1 VNGHNRRLL
10 LALVTA
16 VPTTRLAVTA
26 VSQRVEAP
34 ADLLSALARPTG
46 TLCFLRAGS
55 GLVGWG
61 VHERISAT
69 GPNAAEQIQ
78 QWFADVCAGLRVE
91 DAVGLPGSGPVAFVS
106 MGFDDDDVSVA
117 VVPTTVL
124 GNAAGT
130 AFITR
135 IGTADTIPPVAGSAE
150 RNGAAVTTGNGG
162 VPRKTPV
169 KSPGRVSY
177 ADAELSVAGFTT
189 AVAAATARIRAGEL
203 QKVVLAHD
211 LEATTA
217 RPVDERFMLGQLAG
231 AYPDCW
237 TFAVEGLLGASPELL
252 IRRTGRAIASRV
264 LAGTAWKEH
273 SGDAVSA
280 DLLGSAKDI
289 AEHAYAVRS
298 VADVLTHATVDLDV
312 PNGPVPL
319 ELANLTHLSTDI
331 TGILDHRAPTAL
343 ELAARLHPTAAVG
356 GSPTDVARQVIRE
369 LEPMSRARYAAPVGW
384 MDSRGDGEFAIALR
398 CAQVNGR
405 SVRLMAGCGI
415 VVDSDPEIEAREAQ
429 IKMIPIR
436 DALEARG

>member
-1 VNGHNRRLL
+1 
-10 LALVTA
+10 
-16 VPTTRLAVTA
+16 
-26 VSQRVEAP
+26 
-34 ADLLSALARPTG
+34 
-46 TLCFLRAGS
+46 
-55 GLVGWG
+55 

-106 MGFDDDDVSVA
+106 LGFDDDDVSVA
-117 VVPTTVL
+117 VVPTAVL
-124 GNAAGT
+124 GNAGGT
-130 AFITR
+130 TFITR
-135 IGTADTIPPVAGSAE
+135 IGATDSAGTLTAGGGSAP
-150 RNGAAVTTGNGG
+150 RNGGSIGNGG
-162 VPRKTPV
+162 LPRKMPV
-169 KSPGRVSY
+169 RSPGRVSY
-177 ADAELSVAGFTT
+177 ADAELSVAGFTS
-189 AVAAATARIRAGEL
+189 AVTAAAARIRAGEM

-217 RPVDERFMLGQLAG
+217 RPVDERFMLGQLTG

-298 VADVLTHATVDLDV
+298 VAEVLTNATEDLDV
-312 PNGPVPL
+312 PAGPVPL

-331 TGILDHRAPTAL
+331 TGRLDDRAPTAL

-356 GSPTDVARQVIRE
+356 GSPTEVARQVIRE

-405 SVRLMAGCGI
+405 NVRLMAGCGI
-415 VVDSDPEIEAREAQ
+415 VADSNPEIEAREAQ

-436 DALEARG
+436 DALEARA

>member
-1 VNGHNRRLL
+1 

-26 VSQRVEAP
+26 VSERVDVP

-46 TLCFLRAGS
+46 SLCFLRHGN

-61 VHERISAT
+61 VHERFSTT
-69 GPNAAEQIQ
+69 GPDAAQQIQ
-78 QWFADVCAGLRVE
+78 QWFADVCAGIGVRDE
-91 DAVGLPGSGPVAFVS
+91 VGLPGTGPVAFVS
-106 MGFDDDDVSVA
+106 LGFDDDDVSVA
-117 VVPTTVL
+117 IVPATVL
-124 GNAAGT
+124 GNAGGT
-130 AFITR
+130 TFITR
-135 IGTADTIPPVAGSAE
+135 IGPADAGAHGPAA
-150 RNGAAVTTGNGG
+150 RNGATYGSNGG
-162 VPRKTPV
+162 SQHKVPI

-189 AVAAATARIRAGEL
+189 AVTAAAARIRAGEL

-217 RPVDERFMLGQLAG
+217 REVDERFLLTQLAK

-252 IRRTGRAIASRV
+252 IRRTGRTIASRV

-289 AEHAYAVRS
+289 AEHAYAVQS
-298 VADVLTHATVDLDV
+298 VADVLTRATVDLDV
-312 PNGPVPL
+312 PAGPVPL

-331 TGILDHRAPTAL
+331 TGLLDERAPTAL

-356 GSPTDVARQVIRE
+356 GSPTEVARQVIRE
-369 LEPMSRARYAAPVGW
+369 LEPMNRARYAAPVGW
-384 MDSRGDGEFAIALR
+384 MDGRGDGEFAIALR

-415 VVDSDPEIEAREAQ
+415 VANSEPEIEAREAQ